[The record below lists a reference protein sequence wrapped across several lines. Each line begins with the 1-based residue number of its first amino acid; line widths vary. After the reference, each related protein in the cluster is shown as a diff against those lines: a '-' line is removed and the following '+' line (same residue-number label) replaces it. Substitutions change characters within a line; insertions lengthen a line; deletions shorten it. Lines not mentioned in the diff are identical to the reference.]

1 MKILYF
7 AKLKQIIG
15 KHEDNLKIES
25 NKKICEIIDE
35 LMKKNNDYAKAFNQV
50 ENLQFAVNCEY
61 VNKDFTVT
69 NSDELAIFPPVTGG

>member
-7 AKLKQIIG
+7 AKLKHVIG